1 MAALVLWPLGS
12 TGRWY
17 QSHENIRYFV
27 LLDLFHDALRHG
39 VWYPRILPDLYGGYG
54 HPTFLFYQ
62 PGFFFFVFPFTLLP
76 LAFYQALLLA
86 LVSLAWLGG
95 LGAFQLGR
103 ELGGRSWGLFA
114 AAWFLLTPYLYVDLY
129 VRGDL
134 SEWMGALLCPWPVFW
149 LLRLARRLRE
159 GGASAGAMLGCAAS
173 IFAVILSHPVPP
185 VLLLPALCALALV
198 LGWGTRIRGA
208 LALRF
213 GVSLLLGVAL
223 SSPYWLT
230 VLQMRDV
237 VHFELLTGDFYQP
250 EQHTVEPARLLSRR
264 WGFGGANDDPEDDVV
279 EMSYQ
284 LGALHFVLATLGA
297 WAGRRSRP
305 VLWAY
310 ASYLLLLLWVL
321 PPSSVVWER
330 AGPLRNLQFPWRLLS
345 VTATLQLVASLGL
358 ARVPAP
364 PLARATALLA
374 GTAFALWWHADQFA
388 LRGVYNFDPSFILER
403 YHESLKR
410 EGFRDFAAVDAF
422 LPKTARE
429 RPPEPRDFDAPVVR
443 LLGSGAVEALPHSD
457 PHHLRF
463 RVEHRGP
470 ATIAIDRLY
479 VPGWHVLVDDRL
491 IPRSEL
497 ESRLTP
503 TGLIR
508 IDVSGTATRRVEAH
522 YAGPPGQ
529 RLRDAGILLAV
540 LGFLVYLRLGRS
552 PGGVD
557 SATGVRARG

>member
-1 MAALVLWPLGS
+1 MAVLVLWPLGS

-17 QSHENIRYFV
+17 QSHENVRYFV

-54 HPTFLFYQ
+54 YPTFLFYQ
-62 PGFFFFVFPFTLLP
+62 PGFFFFSFPFTLLP
-76 LAFYQALLLA
+76 LAFHQALTLA

-95 LGAFQLGR
+95 LGAFQLGK
-103 ELGGRSWGLFA
+103 ELGGRTWGLFA

-134 SEWMGALLCPWPVFW
+134 SEWMSTLLCPWPVFW
-149 LLRLARRLRE
+149 LLRLARRLRD

-173 IFAVILSHPVPP
+173 SFALIVSHPVPP
-185 VLLLPALCALALV
+185 MFLLPALCALALA
-198 LGWGTRIRGA
+198 LGWGTPIRRA
-208 LALRF
+208 LPLRF
-213 GVSLLLGVAL
+213 GLSLLLGVAL

-230 VLQMRDV
+230 VLQMSDV
-237 VHFELLTGDFYQP
+237 VQLERLTGDVYQP
-250 EQHTVEPARLLSRR
+250 EKHTVEPGQLFSRR
-264 WGFGGANDDPEDDVV
+264 WGFGGSNDDSEAMV

-310 ASYLLLLLWVL
+310 ASYLLLLLLVL
-321 PPSSVVWER
+321 PPSSVLWER
-330 AGPLRNLQFPWRLLS
+330 AGPLRNVQFPWRLLS
-345 VTATLQLVASLGL
+345 VTATLQLVATLGL
-358 ARVPAP
+358 APVLAHR
-364 PLARATALLA
+364 PLGRAAALVA
-374 GTAFALWWHADQFA
+374 VTAFAAWWHADQFA
-388 LRGVYNFDPSFILER
+388 LRGIYNFEPSYILDR
-403 YHESLKR
+403 YHETLKR
-410 EGFRDFAAVDAF
+410 EGFRDFTAMNEF

-429 RPPEPRDFDAPVVR
+429 RPPEPRDFDAPVMR
-443 LLGSGAVEALPHSD
+443 LLGTGTVEELSDSD

-479 VPGWHVLVDDRL
+479 VPGWRVVVDGRVV
-491 IPRSEL
+491 PRRDL

-508 IDVSGTATRRVEAH
+508 IDLSGSATRRVEAH

-529 RLRDAGILLAV
+529 QLRDAGILLAV
-540 LGFLVYLRLGRS
+540 LGFVVSLRLGRERER
-552 PGGVD
+552 P
-557 SATGVRARG
+557 A